1 MPSLNVDGGLWMSAQ
16 PSSPPKDA
24 ITGHKLALLVL
35 VSEYCRVKTRRHAE
49 PNEEPWT
56 HSSQQCRDFAI
67 LSLKLLQSPDIAF
80 SELLATLRSV
90 LHPRTLDLF
99 SRELSTIRDSG
110 VAGIMDY
117 VPNLDDLL
125 TDPVADGHAVLHKS
139 SVLGLFVRRMLLA
152 LDKLNFSGL
161 VKVHKDFSAYFDEG
175 MRGFETAPAGT
186 ARPAATQRQADLFVA
201 QQVMLMQLNEKAALA
216 PPQLQLRINELLT
229 GNKDLAEAHYLSF
242 LNCLTVREY
251 SGADDSLRRH
261 FDRTLP
267 AASETSTKGAEDS
280 TRNLRYASFNLA
292 RLHSRMGHRG
302 EALLALR
309 EAVTLAQ
316 DCTDTSFLQHALAFL
331 CRLQGNRCDPS
342 QLRCL
347 VTRASELC
355 LFSVASFGIQALA
368 RVEADLGC
376 TPSLI
381 FELLGKSDLL
391 NCQNSL
397 SELAG
402 TALAQRSAQWACYGF
417 HSLSQLQSQWLLHAS
432 RGDPMRASGVQ
443 PVGEVAALALRNLA
457 VGLTQQGH
465 HTSANTVLRFAKS
478 LFPLYSDSFQI
489 LKLCQLVI
497 GFNAAL
503 YQADWPLV
511 EKLASA
517 IRILDRNEGDLC
529 RARSLLWQG
538 HFTAA
543 LELVD
548 ALFKECSN
556 GEKGFESCLTHF
568 EGRLYH
574 LKAEIFIEAAQPM
587 LAIPVLCKG
596 IMHAETH
603 QLVYNRSM
611 LFMLM
616 AEVQFQIGLP
626 GHASTLLDEVVT
638 LVLSHGSFAD
648 VGQLYLLLAKCA
660 FSSRGEQAASE
671 AIKLAALA
679 LDKFTKMHLK
689 KGIREAAYW
698 LALICDAVGLEEQ
711 RNAAA
716 RQFRQVD
723 EEMAEKLLYVV

>member
-1 MPSLNVDGGLWMSAQ
+1 MSAQ

-35 VSEYCRVKTRRHAE
+35 ISEYCRVKTGLHIE
-49 PNEEPWT
+49 SNEEPWRHT
-56 HSSQQCRDFAI
+56 SQQCRDFAI

-90 LHPRTLDLF
+90 LHPKTLDLF
-99 SRELSTIRDSG
+99 SKELSTIRDAG

-117 VPNLDDLL
+117 APNLDNLL
-125 TDPVADGHAVLHKS
+125 SSPVASGPTVLHKS

-161 VKVHKDFSAYFDEG
+161 VSLHKDLCAYFDEG
-175 MRGFETAPAGT
+175 MRRFETAPAGT

-216 PPQLQLRINELLT
+216 PPQLQLRINELLA

-267 AASETSTKGAEDS
+267 AAPETKGAEDS

-292 RLHSRMGHRG
+292 RLHSRMEHRD

-316 DCTDTSFLQHALAFL
+316 DSSDALFLQHALAFL

-355 LFSVASFGIQALA
+355 LHSVASFGIQALA
-368 RVEADLGC
+368 RVEADLGG
-376 TPSLI
+376 TPCLVL
-381 FELLGKSDLL
+381 ELLGKSDLL
-391 NCQNSL
+391 NCQHAL

-402 TALAQRSAQWACYGF
+402 TALAQRAAHWACYGL

-432 RGDPMRASGVQ
+432 RGDPLRASGVQ
-443 PVGEVAALALRNLA
+443 PVGEVTALALRNLA
-457 VGLTQQGH
+457 VGLTRQGH
-465 HTSANTVLRFAKS
+465 HPSAKTVLRFAKS
-478 LFPLYSDSFQI
+478 LYPPYSDSFQI
-489 LKLCQLVI
+489 LKLCQLVTD
-497 GFNAAL
+497 FSVAL

-511 EKLASA
+511 EKLASG
-517 IRILDRNEGDLC
+517 IRILDRDEGDLC
-529 RARSLLWQG
+529 RAQSLLWQG

-543 LELVD
+543 LDLVD
-548 ALFKECSN
+548 ALFKECSHA
-556 GEKGFESCLTHF
+556 EKGFANCLTHF

-596 IMHAETH
+596 LTHAEKH
-603 QLVYNRSM
+603 QLAYTRNK

-616 AEVQFQIGLP
+616 AEAQFQIGLP

-638 LVLSHGSFAD
+638 LILSHGSFAD
-648 VGQLYLLLAKCA
+648 IGQLYLLLAKCA

-671 AIKLAALA
+671 AIKLATLA
-679 LDKFTKMHLK
+679 LDKFTKVHLK

-698 LALICDAVGLEEQ
+698 LALMYNAVGLEEQ